1 MEQDSEI
8 YNLVRYLAIAGNIML
23 FLWILYNGI
32 NESFQGTPLEII
44 SYIGLMIVLFVN
56 AFLLYSRQIKL

>member
-23 FLWILYNGI
+23 FIWILYNGI

-44 SYIGLMIVLFVN
+44 SYIGLMILLLVN
-56 AFLLYSRQIKL
+56 AFLLYSRQRKL